1 MTDRHLMVIGYLQS
15 IIEGLQAGEIDEF
28 KADMRFG
35 AVKIEAGALSA
46 EEELRF
52 DGSFG
57 VTIFGV
63 RRPEREKFNQL
74 KADCPHLAV
83 DRGIWRVAD
92 KRGTAFKVFIQ
103 GKPMG
108 TCDLITLEAEL

>member
-1 MTDRHLMVIGYLQS
+1 MVIGYLQS
-15 IIEGLQAGEIDEF
+15 IIEGLQAGEIDKF

-57 VTIFGV
+57 VTISGV
-63 RRPEREKFNQL
+63 HRKERQEFDQF
-74 KADCPHLAV
+74 KADYPHLAV
-83 DRGIWRVAD
+83 DHGIWRVAQE
-92 KRGTAFKVFIQ
+92 RRTAEVFIQ
-103 GKPMG
+103 GKPIG
-108 TCDLITLEAEL
+108 TCDSITLEAEL